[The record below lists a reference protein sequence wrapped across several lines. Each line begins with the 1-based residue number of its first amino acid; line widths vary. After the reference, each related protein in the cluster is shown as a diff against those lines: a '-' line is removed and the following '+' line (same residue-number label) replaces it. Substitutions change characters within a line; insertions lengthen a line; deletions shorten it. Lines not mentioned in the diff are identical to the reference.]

1 MANPAISSSGFEQA
15 IVDCDKELINRKR
28 ETMSKLLK
36 KVLDEHM
43 PHLSPKLTA
52 ENGYDP
58 VKHRTVTDLHKAQL
72 INDKEKAAI
81 DSCIDDLSFLND
93 DSHDSK
99 AAKMLKAVDSGDVN
113 ADSLN
118 DDDAIRAFMASI
130 DRADADDD
138 KTDSDEGIVA

>member
-1 MANPAISSSGFEQA
+1 MANPAISSNGFEQA
-15 IVDCDKELINRKR
+15 IVDCNKELINRKR
-28 ETMSKLLK
+28 KTMSKLLK
-36 KVLDEHM
+36 TVIDTHM
-43 PHLSPKLTA
+43 PYLSHKLTA

-58 VKHRTVTDLHKAQL
+58 VKHRTVTDLHKAKI

-81 DSCIDDLSFLND
+81 DSCVDDLAALD
-93 DSHDSK
+93 DTSHSSK
-99 AAKMLKAVDSGDVN
+99 SAKMLKAVDSGGVN

-130 DRADADDD
+130 DKADADDD

>member
-1 MANPAISSSGFEQA
+1 
-15 IVDCDKELINRKR
+15 
-28 ETMSKLLK
+28 MSKLLK

-43 PHLSPKLTA
+43 PHISHAKLTA

-58 VKHRTVTDLHKAQL
+58 VKHRTVNDLHKAKL

-81 DSCIDDLSFLND
+81 DGCIDDLATLDD
-93 DSHDSK
+93 DSHGSK
-99 AAKMLKAVDSGDVN
+99 SAKMLKAVDSGGVN

-130 DRADADDD
+130 DKADADDD